1 MQQNEN
7 SNKLPVGVLGI
18 LIFAAGVVIALAIY
32 WVGIVQDIMEAKAL
46 VSSVFDSLISIV

>member
-18 LIFAAGVVIALAIY
+18 LLFAAAVVIALVIY
-32 WVGIVQDIMEAKAL
+32 WIGVVQDIMEAKAL
-46 VSSVFDSLISIV
+46 VSAAFNSFISIV